1 MKKSTGSIFDGGSR
15 PEGRGAGT
23 GPRKRSIWLATLGA
37 ILAAATM
44 VQPAA
49 ADNTQQTKMTTCNAD
64 AKSKGLSGDDRKAFM
79 KTCLSASPAADS
91 KPLNSQQQKMKDCNA
106 DAKTKGLS
114 GADRKK
120 FMSDCLK
127 GSAAPK

>member
-1 MKKSTGSIFDGGSR
+1 M
-15 PEGRGAGT
+15 
-23 GPRKRSIWLATLGA
+23 KRSIWLATLSA
-37 ILAAATM
+37 ILAAATL

-49 ADNTQQTKMTTCNAD
+49 ADNSQQTKMTTCNAD
-64 AKSKGLSGDDRKAFM
+64 AKSKGLSGDDRKTFM
-79 KTCLSASPAADS
+79 KTCLSADANGNS
-91 KPLNSQQQKMKDCNA
+91 KQLNSQQQKMKDCNA

-120 FMSDCLK
+120 FMSGCLK

>member
-1 MKKSTGSIFDGGSR
+1 MR
-15 PEGRGAGT
+15 
-23 GPRKRSIWLATLGA
+23 RSIWLATLSA
-37 ILAAATM
+37 ILAAATL

-49 ADNTQQTKMTTCNAD
+49 ADNSQQTKMTTCNAD
-64 AKSKGLSGDDRKAFM
+64 AKTKGLSGDERKAFM
-79 KTCLSASPAADS
+79 KTCLSADS
-91 KPLNSQQQKMKDCNA
+91 GGNSKQLNSQQQKMKDCNA

-120 FMSDCLK
+120 FMSGCLK

>member
-1 MKKSTGSIFDGGSR
+1 MR
-15 PEGRGAGT
+15 
-23 GPRKRSIWLATLGA
+23 RSIWLAALSA
-37 ILAAATM
+37 ILAAAIM

-64 AKSKGLSGDDRKAFM
+64 AKTKGLAGDDRKSFM
-79 KTCLSASPAADS
+79 KTCLSADS
-91 KPLNSQQQKMKDCNA
+91 GGNSKQLNSQQQKMKDCNA
-106 DAKTKGLS
+106 NAKTKGVT

-127 GSAAPK
+127 GPAAAK

>member
-1 MKKSTGSIFDGGSR
+1 MR
-15 PEGRGAGT
+15 
-23 GPRKRSIWLATLGA
+23 RSMWLATLGA
-37 ILAAATM
+37 VLAAATL
-44 VQPAA
+44 VEPAA
-49 ADNTQQTKMTTCNAD
+49 ADNSQQTRMTTCNAD

-79 KTCLSASPAADS
+79 KTCLSAGSSGDS

-120 FMSDCLK
+120 FMSGCLK